1 MASPNQKFKDE
12 QKSKSQGPP
21 SRRDRRDTTP
31 APDRE
36 TILRELDTVI
46 NERNNAPNEGFVRT
60 PEMFNSPNE
69 GFVRTPEMNNAQNFG
84 LGRIYN
90 PNEGFVR
97 TPEMN
102 NAQNFGLGRIYNPNE
117 GFVRT
122 PEMFNAPNFGA
133 GSATNAP
140 NEGFVRTPEMN
151 NAQNFG
157 LGTNEQ
163 KNFGLGFPES
173 YSGVYQGKDYS
184 GSSMGNIGQST
195 GNAQNFGLGSMESSD
210 PSSNLPNTPPPGYNP
225 NQGLLDEIDALM
237 NEKGSDEDATT
248 ENKGF
253 NIINAAKQL
262 AGFFSPIGFAAT
274 YGPKLFDKFKKSYA
288 SVFGDRPVG
297 KEILEKLAAGGDLST
312 EEKLELVDLQK
323 KLDKEEGFNKFSFG
337 DSTYLNREIGDST
350 IGDLLSNA
358 PGIVNE
364 ELLNKLIE
372 DRKNNPELTTLQK
385 LGRGIPEGYV
395 SQSDIMNNGELGIA
409 QLAALRE
416 LYPETYYGDT
426 GEGLGFKPRSQR
438 ELEDLAAMDI
448 SAAKGNEGLVR
459 EIARARETL
468 RREGRE
474 APAGIASLAPVLPP
488 ASPPIT
494 TPSPGPGRLQ
504 PGPLM
509 PAPTPAPVN
518 PGNQYTQLGIPQV
531 APNLPGGF
539 PSGNF
544 NDYYNNLNQFFNRGR

>member
-1 MASPNQKFKDE
+1 MF
-12 QKSKSQGPP
+12 
-21 SRRDRRDTTP
+21 
-31 APDRE
+31 
-36 TILRELDTVI
+36 
-46 NERNNAPNEGFVRT
+46 NAPNEGFVRT
-60 PEMFNSPNE
+60 PEMF
-69 GFVRTPEMNNAQNFG
+69 
-84 LGRIYN
+84 
-90 PNEGFVR
+90 
-97 TPEMN
+97 
-102 NAQNFGLGRIYNPNE
+102 
-117 GFVRT
+117 
-122 PEMFNAPNFGA
+122 
-133 GSATNAP
+133 NAP

-157 LGTNEQ
+157 LG
-163 KNFGLGFPES
+163 
-173 YSGVYQGKDYS
+173 
-184 GSSMGNIGQST
+184 
-195 GNAQNFGLGSMESSD
+195 SMESSD
-210 PSSNLPNTPPPGYNP
+210 PSFNLPNTPPPGYNP

-237 NEKGSDEDATT
+237 NEKDSTK
-248 ENKGF
+248 ENNGF
-253 NIINAAKQL
+253 NIVNAAKQL

-274 YGPKLFDKFKKSYA
+274 YGPELFDKFKKNYA

-297 KEILEKLAAGGDLST
+297 KEILEKLAAGGIDDLSI
-312 EEKLELVDLQK
+312 EEKLELVALQK

-350 IGDLLSNA
+350 IGDLLSNS
-358 PGIVNE
+358 GIVDE
-364 ELLNKLIE
+364 DLLNKLIE

-385 LGRGIPEGYV
+385 LGRGIPEDYL
-395 SQSDIMNNGELGIA
+395 SQSDVMNNGELGIA
-409 QLAALRE
+409 QLAALRK
-416 LYPETYYGDT
+416 LYPETYYGDI

-448 SAAKGNEGLVR
+448 SAAKGNKGLVR

-474 APAGIASLAPVLPP
+474 APVGIASLAPVLPP

-494 TPSPGPGRLQ
+494 TPSPGPVIPM
-504 PGPLM
+504 PGPVM

>member
-12 QKSKSQGPP
+12 QKSKSQGSPTQ
-21 SRRDRRDTTP
+21 RNKRDP
-31 APDRE
+31 KPVKKE
-36 TILRELDTVI
+36 TILKELDTII

-60 PEMFNSPNE
+60 PEMF
-69 GFVRTPEMNNAQNFG
+69 
-84 LGRIYN
+84 
-90 PNEGFVR
+90 
-97 TPEMN
+97 
-102 NAQNFGLGRIYNPNE
+102 
-117 GFVRT
+117 
-122 PEMFNAPNFGA
+122 
-133 GSATNAP
+133 NAP

-163 KNFGLGFPES
+163 KNYGLGFPES

-210 PSSNLPNTPPPGYNP
+210 PSFNLPNTPPPGYNP

-237 NEKGSDEDATT
+237 NEKDSTK
-248 ENKGF
+248 ENNGF
-253 NIINAAKQL
+253 NIVNAAKQL

-274 YGPKLFDKFKKSYA
+274 YGPELFDKFKKNYA

-297 KEILEKLAAGGDLST
+297 KEILEKLAAGGIDDLSI

-350 IGDLLSNA
+350 IGDLLSNS
-358 PGIVNE
+358 GIVDE
-364 ELLNKLIE
+364 DLLNKLIE

-385 LGRGIPEGYV
+385 LGRGIPEDYL
-395 SQSDIMNNGELGIA
+395 SQSDVMNNGKLGIA

-448 SAAKGNEGLVR
+448 SAAKGNKGLVR

-474 APAGIASLAPVLPP
+474 APVGIASLAPLPP
-488 ASPPIT
+488 PGPPIT
-494 TPSPGPGRLQ
+494 TPSPVPVIPM
-504 PGPLM
+504 PGPVI

>member
-12 QKSKSQGPP
+12 QKSKSQGSPTQ
-21 SRRDRRDTTP
+21 RNKRDP
-31 APDRE
+31 KPVKKE
-36 TILRELDTVI
+36 TILKELDTII

-60 PEMFNSPNE
+60 PEMFNAPNE
-69 GFVRTPEMNNAQNFG
+69 GFVRTPEMNNAPNYG
-84 LGRIYN
+84 SGRVYN
-90 PNEGFVR
+90 
-97 TPEMN
+97 
-102 NAQNFGLGRIYNPNE
+102 
-117 GFVRT
+117 
-122 PEMFNAPNFGA
+122 
-133 GSATNAP
+133 P

-163 KNFGLGFPES
+163 KNYGLGFPES
-173 YSGVYQGKDYS
+173 YSGVYQGNDYS

-210 PSSNLPNTPPPGYNP
+210 PSFNLPNTPPPGYNP

-237 NEKGSDEDATT
+237 NEKDSTK
-248 ENKGF
+248 ENNGF
-253 NIINAAKQL
+253 NIVNAAKQL

-274 YGPKLFDKFKKSYA
+274 YGPELFDKFKKNYA

-297 KEILEKLAAGGDLST
+297 KEILEKLAAGGTLST

-350 IGDLLSNA
+350 IGDLLSNS
-358 PGIVNE
+358 GIVDE
-364 ELLNKLIE
+364 DLLNKLIE

-385 LGRGIPEGYV
+385 LGRGIPEDYL
-395 SQSDIMNNGELGIA
+395 SQSDVMNNGELGIA
-409 QLAALRE
+409 QLAALRK
-416 LYPETYYGDT
+416 LYPETYYGDI

-448 SAAKGNEGLVR
+448 SAAKGNKGLVR
-459 EIARARETL
+459 EIARARESL

-474 APAGIASLAPVLPP
+474 APVGIASLAPLPP
-488 ASPPIT
+488 PGPPIT
-494 TPSPGPGRLQ
+494 TPSPVPVIPM
-504 PGPLM
+504 PGPVI